1 MNGGNGDSPAGG
13 SEVSI
18 EFALA
23 YARLND
29 HGQAGQKAIWGPLDE
44 AVLRSLQGEI
54 FRLRQLVRTEGKV

>member
-1 MNGGNGDSPAGG
+1 MNGGKGDSPAGG

-29 HGQAGQKAIWGPLDE
+29 HGQKAIWGPLDE